1 MNLTNLTTVEIENQ
15 KKKVYDIAI
24 VGAGPAG
31 LTAAVYALRDNKN
44 VILFEKNIEGG
55 QVLSTPKID
64 NIPGFYGISGQ
75 HFINLMGC
83 QIQSIVEAGF
93 GSIDMEYSEVVDVSG
108 MVLTDGVV
116 VHTLKTEDDD
126 WFCAQKVIFATG
138 NKNRTLGVPG
148 EKELIGNGICFC
160 VTCDGPFYKDKDV
173 AVIGGGNSALTE
185 ALELSKYV
193 NHVMILQD
201 LHELTAERSLIE
213 EVKKTKNIDILVDCK
228 VLAFTQ
234 RYNPQDSSSKIVV
247 ELPNYLS
254 LAVDGVFE
262 AIGFVP
268 DNDVA
273 KNVYDID
280 ENGYLVNLQGT
291 SGVFAAGDCR
301 AKMHRQ
307 IVLAC
312 ADGAEAAIK
321 ACQQLNQ
328 GVKFVQ

>member
-1 MNLTNLTTVEIENQ
+1 MNLTNLDTIEIENQ
-15 KKKVYDIAI
+15 KKRVYDIAI

-31 LTAAVYALRDNKN
+31 LTAAIYALRDNKN

-64 NIPGFYGISGQ
+64 NIPGFYGISGE

-83 QIQSIVEAGF
+83 QIKSIVEDGF
-93 GSIDMEYSEVVDVSG
+93 GSIDTEYSEVVDVSG

-116 VHTLKTEDDD
+116 IHTLTTENND
-126 WFCAQKVIFATG
+126 FFYAQKVIFATG

-185 ALELSKYV
+185 SLELSKYV

-201 LHELTAERSLIE
+201 LHELTAEKSLIE
-213 EVKKTKNIDILVDCK
+213 EVKKTKNIDVLVDCK

-234 RYNPQDSSSKIVV
+234 SLNLQNSLRKIVI
-247 ELPNYLS
+247 ELPNCLS
-254 LAVDGVFE
+254 LSVDGVFE

-268 DNDVA
+268 DNNIA
-273 KNVYDID
+273 KNVYSID
-280 ENGYLVNLQGT
+280 ENGYLVNLQG
-291 SGVFAAGDCR
+291 SHGVFAAGDCR

-328 GVKFVQ
+328 GVKWRQ